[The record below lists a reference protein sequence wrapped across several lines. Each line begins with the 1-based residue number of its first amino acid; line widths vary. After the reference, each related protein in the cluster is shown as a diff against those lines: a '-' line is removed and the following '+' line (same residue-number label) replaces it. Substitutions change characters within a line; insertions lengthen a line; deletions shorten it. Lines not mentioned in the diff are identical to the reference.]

1 MNSATWDLA
10 SENEVDLCY
19 FEVIRAALFIPIFT
33 RSACCL
39 VWDIL
44 GRRVEIC

>member
-19 FEVIRAALFIPIFT
+19 FEVIRTALFIPIFT
-33 RSACCL
+33 RSACL

-44 GRRVEIC
+44 GRGVEIC